1 MHGAHPLTQALV
13 SAMMHSAQPMVVSDP
28 HQPDHP
34 MVAVNDAFAAVT
46 GYTRA
51 ETVGRNCR
59 FLQGPDSD
67 KATSDR
73 IRRCIAERQGCIEW
87 IVNYRRD
94 GSKFWNLLF
103 MVPVFD
109 AKGALLNFFGN
120 QRDITEGRPPDLT
133 DHFVGKASLSTAGQR
148 EFQSL
153 LESVLDQPDETDQDR
168 AQGLDRIVEA
178 ARRLNA
184 VTTQLTQPRWS
195 PGL

>member
-1 MHGAHPLTQALV
+1 MPEAHPLTRALV
-13 SAMMHSAQPMVVSDP
+13 SAMMQSGQPMVVSDP
-28 HQPDHP
+28 HLPDHP
-34 MVAVNDAFAAVT
+34 MVAVNDAFVALT
-46 GYTRA
+46 GYARA
-51 ETVGRNCR
+51 ETLGRNCR

-67 KATSDR
+67 PATSAR

-103 MVPVFD
+103 MVPVLD
-109 AKGALLNFFGN
+109 AQGSLLNFFGN
-120 QRDITEGRPPDLT
+120 QRDITEGRPLDIA
-133 DHFVGKASLSTAGQR
+133 DHLVGKAALSAEGQT

-153 LESVLDQPDETDQDR
+153 LQTVLDQPDGTDQER
-168 AQGLDRIVEA
+168 ARGLEGIVEA

-184 VTTQLTQPRWS
+184 VTTQLTQPAWS